1 MYFLQFKLLKPLTE
15 INNISITQF
24 NSISFTENQSCL
36 GRWIFIN
43 CYLWNSKILTSI
55 NKNNYI
61 IMNVLLSKFTTK
73 HNTAPFSQI
82 KIEDYFPAFQEGI
95 ALAKTEID
103 AIVNNPEAPTFENTV
118 VAMDFAGD
126 ILDRLSSVFFNL
138 NSAETSDEMQK
149 IAQEVSPLLSEFGN
163 DITLNAALFAK
174 IKTVYEQKENL
185 NLTPEQT
192 TLLDKKYK
200 SFSRNGANLP
210 EDKKDQLREIDKE
223 LSKLSLQFGENVLAE
238 TNAFELHLT
247 DEKDLAGLPEG
258 TIEAAR
264 LLAKEK
270 EKEGWIFTLDH
281 PSYVPFLTYADNRE
295 LRKKMAI
302 AFGAR
307 SFQNNEFD
315 NQENV
320 LKIAKLRFERANLL
334 GYKTHAHFVLEERM
348 AQSPEKVFTFL
359 NDLLAKAKPAAQ
371 KEFAELAAFAKEL
384 DGIEQLEKWDGAY
397 YSEKLKQQ
405 LFNLDDEKLK
415 PYFQLEKVLDGA
427 FTVAK
432 KLYGLTFTEVFDI
445 DKYHEEVTTYEVT
458 DAENNLVS
466 IFYADFFPRK
476 GKRNGAWMT
485 SFKSQSKKDGVNE
498 RPHISNVCNFTKP
511 TETKPSLL
519 TFNEVTTLFH
529 EFGHGL
535 HGMLANTTYPSL
547 SGTSVFWDFVELP
560 SQIMENWCYEPEALA
575 LFANHYETGEIIP
588 IEYVQKIK
596 ESASF
601 QEGMATLRQLSFGLL
616 DMAWHG
622 QDPTSITDLKTFETE
637 QFANTQLYP
646 DVKENAMSTA
656 FSHIFQG
663 GYSSGYYSYKWAEV
677 LDADAFEYFQE
688 SGIFN
693 VEVATKF
700 KENVLSKGGTEHP
713 MILYKRFRGQEP
725 KPEALLKRAGLL

>member
-1 MYFLQFKLLKPLTE
+1 MSVLTQYF
-15 INNISITQF
+15 N
-24 NSISFTENQSCL
+24 
-36 GRWIFIN
+36 
-43 CYLWNSKILTSI
+43 
-55 NKNNYI
+55 
-61 IMNVLLSKFTTK
+61 TK

-95 ALAKTEID
+95 ALAKAEID
-103 AIVNNPEAPTFENTV
+103 AIVNNPEAPTFENTI
-118 VAMDFAGD
+118 VAMDFSGD
-126 ILDRLSSVFFNL
+126 ILDRLSSIFFNL
-138 NSAETSDEMQK
+138 NSAETNDEMQK

-163 DITLNAALFAK
+163 DIRLNADLFAK
-174 IKTVYEQKENL
+174 VKAVYDQKDSL

-200 SFSRNGANLP
+200 SFSRNGANLR
-210 EDKKDQLREIDKE
+210 EDKKNQLREIDKE

-238 TNAFELHLT
+238 TNNFELHLT
-247 DEKDLAGLPEG
+247 DEKDLSGLPEG

-264 LLAKEK
+264 LLAKSQ

-302 AFGAR
+302 AFGAKA
-307 SFQNNEFD
+307 FQNNEFD

-348 AQSPEKVFTFL
+348 AESPEKVFSFL

-371 KEFAELAAFAKEL
+371 KEFAELTAFAKEL

-427 FTVAK
+427 FTVAQ

-445 DKYHEEVTTYEVT
+445 DKYHEEVTTYEVK
-458 DAENNLVS
+458 DADNNLVS

-485 SFKSQSKKDGVNE
+485 SFKSQSIKDGVNE

-535 HGMLANTTYPSL
+535 HGMLANTVYPSL
-547 SGTSVFWDFVELP
+547 SGTSVYWDFVELP

-601 QEGMATLRQLSFGLL
+601 QEGLATLRQLSFGLL

-622 QDPTSITDLKTFETE
+622 QDPTNITDLKAFETE

-688 SGIFN
+688 KGIFN
-693 VEVATKF
+693 EEVAKKF
-700 KENVLSKGGTEHP
+700 KDNVLSKGGTEHP
-713 MILYKRFRGQEP
+713 MTLYKRFRGQEP
-725 KPEALLKRAGLL
+725 KPEALLKRAGLV